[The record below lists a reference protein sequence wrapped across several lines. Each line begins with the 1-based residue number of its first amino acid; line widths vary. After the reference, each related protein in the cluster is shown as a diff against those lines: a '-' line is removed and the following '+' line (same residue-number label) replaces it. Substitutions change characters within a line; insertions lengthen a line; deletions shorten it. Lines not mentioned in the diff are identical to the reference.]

1 MLCGA
6 EVAVCF
12 EINTKEI
19 STVWAEC
26 HFLSFKPVGAHN
38 QQDLKG

>member
-6 EVAVCF
+6 ELAVCL

-19 STVWAEC
+19 STVWAERIT
-26 HFLSFKPVGAHN
+26 
-38 QQDLKG
+38 LKCYTCCCT